1 VNNYGNFFTGKW
13 EASFQRTEDRLD
25 STMYINVSD
34 DLELVDKFF
43 RKDRKNGSLVSIK

>member
-1 VNNYGNFFTGKW
+1 MITSTGKW

-34 DLELVDKFF
+34 DFNDKFI
-43 RKDRKNGSLVSIK
+43 RMDRNNGSLVSIK